1 MPNDPNDISDVQNQ
15 ITANTPSGSIKTLP
29 VRGEKRI
36 LPVPINPDAMSNQ
49 FEQDYDA
56 SGQDSPEDEGY
67 ANTGRTKLVQYD
79 DFYVHAAKAGL
90 TDFVTIRILN
100 RGQSASGNPD
110 PTTNATYRF
119 LINPATVQIG
129 RSTLDA
135 QAFARSGWQFG
146 VWGEDV
152 VQITLNGKTAGQY
165 WAFGLTD
172 RYQPYTQSFRNLEQ
186 LQVVFENN
194 GYWFE
199 GEQVA
204 EGPLANDFARRRIK
218 MQQDVELT
226 VGNFIWY
233 GMFESLEIT
242 QSAENPFIVDF
253 TLSFIAWK
261 ERFRPS
267 SPYKNQILSSIQ
279 RGNSYSNYA
288 ATQSNAPATGTTP
301 ATATQPPSGT
311 PTGLAPQATPNVN
324 PNTPSVTAAGD
335 TINQPSACPTATDY
349 TPLVVPGTNGAS
361 IISTPLSP
369 TLPQIGKP

>member
-1 MPNDPNDISDVQNQ
+1 MPNSNDISDVQNQ
-15 ITANTPSGSIKTLP
+15 ITAATPSGSVKTLP
-29 VRGEKRI
+29 IRGEKRI

-56 SGQDSPEDEGY
+56 SGQESPEDLGY
-67 ANTGRTKLVQYD
+67 ANTGRTKLVEYD
-79 DFYVHAAKAGL
+79 DFYVHASLKPF

-146 VWGEDV
+146 VWGEDMV
-152 VQITLNGKTAGQY
+152 SITLAGKTAGQY

-172 RYQPYTQSFRNLEQ
+172 QYQVYTQSFRNLEQ

-204 EGPLANDFARRRIK
+204 EGPLAADFARRRIK

-242 QSAENPFIVDF
+242 ESAENPFTADF
-253 TLSFIAWK
+253 SLSFIAWK

-267 SPYKNQILSSIQ
+267 SPYQNQILNSTQ
-279 RGNSYSNYA
+279 RGNSYGAYALTQTNA
-288 ATQSNAPATGTTP
+288 ATVSGVAP
-301 ATATQPPSGT
+301 TAQQPPSQT
-311 PTGLAPQATPNVN
+311 PTGLAPQTTPNVN
-324 PNTPSVTAAGD
+324 PNTPSVVAAGNA
-335 TINQPSACPTATDY
+335 INQPSTSCNVTDY
-349 TPLVVPGTNGAS
+349 VPLPIPGGNGVSIIATPLN
-361 IISTPLSP
+361 P